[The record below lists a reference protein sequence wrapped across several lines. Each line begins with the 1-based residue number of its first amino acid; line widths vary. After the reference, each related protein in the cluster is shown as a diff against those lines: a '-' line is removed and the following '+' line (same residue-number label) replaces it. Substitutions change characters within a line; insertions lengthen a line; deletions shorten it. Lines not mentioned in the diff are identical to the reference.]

1 MGPDF
6 WLNFNLNTFTF
17 SGVTP
22 ANLLDKI
29 LNIFIDITDGYKNL
43 TLNVKVNFAS
53 PPPSINKNV
62 KSLED

>member
-17 SGVTP
+17 SGLPP
-22 ANLLDKI
+22 ASLLDKI
-29 LNIFIDITDGYKNL
+29 LIIYIDVTDGYKNL
-43 TLNVKVNFAS
+43 VLQFKINFAS

-62 KSLED
+62 